1 MTDMTQTEKV
11 IAHLETRG
19 SLNPLQA
26 MDYYG
31 IMRLAARI
39 GELRRDGQRIASE
52 PFRTPGG
59 ATVSRYKLIRE
70 PQMTLTLSES

>member
-1 MTDMTQTEKV
+1 MSGLEMTQTEKV
-11 IAHLETRG
+11 LTHLDLRG
-19 SLNPLQA
+19 SLTPLQA

-39 GELRRDGQRIASE
+39 GELRRDGHEIKSE

-59 ATVSRYKLIRE
+59 ATVSRYSLIRE
-70 PQMTLTLSES
+70 PQMTLVL

>member
-1 MTDMTQTEKV
+1 MSGLEMTQTEKV
-11 IAHLETRG
+11 LTHLDLRG
-19 SLNPLQA
+19 SLTPLQA

-39 GELRRDGQRIASE
+39 ADLRKDGHQIASE

-59 ATVSRYKLIRE
+59 ATVSRYRLIRE
-70 PQMTLTLSES
+70 PQMTLTL